1 MLIMFWGR
9 WRCGAGTDGQCDWT
23 AEIFGIVLGG

>member
-1 MLIMFWGR
+1 MLIIFWGR

-23 AEIFGIVLGG
+23 AEIFGIVV